1 MKLSEHF
8 SDAVLYGLQKLPSLS
23 FWVVLVVALEFAGS
37 TEVLTVGHLANIIT
51 IAALLAVCIS
61 SIRFMW
67 CIHKDGELTP

>member
-1 MKLSEHF
+1 MLALRTVTYCTENEET
-8 SDAVLYGLQKLPSLS
+8 PS
-23 FWVVLVVALEFAGS
+23 FWVVLVVAVEFAGS